1 MPKLISELL
10 LLPERVRPGD
20 FVLNLSTGISDPEK
34 TLEQY
39 VVTPQLVECFDNAL
53 KMIKAAVN
61 AGSNKAAYL
70 HGSFGAGKSHFMAV
84 LHLLL
89 QHNADVRKVKELAK
103 VCVDHEWVENKR
115 FLLVPFN
122 MTNAKNMETAIL
134 GGYVKYVSELHPEA
148 PLPGVYLAE
157 EIFENAK
164 QLRTD
169 LGEEKFFANL
179 NKGKSEGGPDGGQR
193 RFGKMKH
200 AKVTASGW
208 DAETFEEALK
218 ADPGSNERSLLVGDL
233 VKNIFP
239 AFKGIAHG
247 KDEAYVDLETGM
259 GVLSRHAQDLGYDA
273 LLLFLDELIL
283 WLSTNSGN
291 LDFVQKEANKLVK
304 LVDSKKAACPIPII
318 SFVARQRDLRDLI
331 GDRVS
336 GIEQVNLSDILSH
349 MEGRFDMITLEDRN
363 LPLIAQKRV
372 LKTRN
377 DACREEL
384 KDAFEQASKLQ
395 PEVMQVLLARD
406 GDRAL
411 FQQVYPFSPALIKAL
426 VAISSALQ
434 RERTALKIMLEL
446 LVKRRNTLMVGDI
459 IPLGDLWDVVAD
471 GDDTFSDVLRIRF
484 NNAKKLYKGKL
495 LPMLLEQHGVD
506 LEVDRNRAATDEE
519 AAKKLRAFENDD
531 RLIKSLL
538 LAALVEGEET
548 LKVMTC
554 DRLAALNHGSV
565 RSRFSGR
572 EYQTVKNKFTDWSGL
587 HGEIR
592 LSGDATNPTVSL
604 QLVGVDTDQII
615 QAARAYDRP
624 GERQLKIKRML
635 LSSFEIQ
642 DQDSMFFSHQF
653 DWRGTKRFCD
663 VLFDNVRRT
672 TDEALR
678 SSGDDWKLVI
688 DFPFDPDGKS
698 PIEDIDRVSRFRE
711 KNESQKTLV
720 WLPAFFSSK
729 TQTELG
735 QLVVIDHLLRG
746 NNLDQHASNLS
757 MQDRET
763 ARTILESR
771 QTALT
776 SKLQSTVE
784 AAYGI
789 RKESHPGSLDTSYD
803 ITDSQFLSLYPS
815 LVLQRPVG
823 STLGE
828 AMLHLLDQAL
838 KHQYPKHPK
847 FGQEIKIGKDLR
859 DVLTTCQEA
868 AHTQDGRLYVEDA
881 RLRKVLK
888 HICDPLELGS
898 MGETHFVL
906 EGYWKNL
913 FNKSLAASGKQNPDV
928 SDMRQWIDQP
938 DQRGLPKEI
947 QNLLIIIYAEQ
958 TNRSFVRFGG
968 NYVPKLEEL
977 PGELE
982 LREELLPSETE
993 WQETRKRVAEI
1004 FGEDASRLLNASNLT
1019 SLAEK
1024 FTKDGASLKEEEKGY
1039 LVRFKANC
1047 DSLPDRILL
1056 VLTKFGVSEDAASKC
1071 DRMRTAKAAKALLEA
1086 CDGVDPTPMVSAIA
1100 KAEIVTSTKNMGRS
1114 IRSADKVLASLRAPN
1129 RWELFEAVAQIGD
1142 KRKTDATLLLD
1153 DLRSWLMM
1161 DEMTLAGGL
1170 AEKLFEAEGR
1180 AIQLLKPPKVVDDS
1194 GKKDKEEEKEKET
1207 TPGWKRISVGQKARL
1222 SGQDLSAT
1230 TKELLDKL
1238 EANPKYRVSLNWT
1251 IEEEETR

>member
-1 MPKLISELL
+1 MTKLISELL
-10 LLPERVRPGD
+10 DLPERVRKGD
-20 FVLNLSTGISDPEK
+20 FVLNLSTGVTEPEK

-39 VVTPQLVECFDNAL
+39 VVTPQLVECFDVAL
-53 KMIKAAVN
+53 NMIKSAVN
-61 AGSNKAAYL
+61 AGSSKAAYL
-70 HGSFGAGKSHFMAV
+70 HGSFGSGKSHFMAV
-84 LHLLL
+84 LHLML
-89 QHNADVRKVKELAK
+89 QHNPEVRKIKELII
-103 VCVDHEWVENKR
+103 VCAQHEWVENKK
-115 FLLVPFN
+115 FLLVPYN
-122 MTNAKNMETAIL
+122 MTNAKDMETAIL
-134 GGYVKYVSELHPEA
+134 GGYVKHVSELHPNA

-164 QLRTD
+164 QLRLD
-169 LGEEKFFANL
+169 LGDEKFFAKL
-179 NKGKSEGGPDGGQR
+179 NKGKSDGGPEGGPR

-200 AKVTASGW
+200 AKLSASGW
-208 DAETFEEALK
+208 DGESFDEALR

-247 KDEAYVDLETGM
+247 KDEAYVELEMGM
-259 GVLSRHAQDLGYDA
+259 GIISSHAQSLGYDA
-273 LLLFLDELIL
+273 LILFLDELIL
-283 WLSTNSGN
+283 WLSTKSGN

-318 SFVARQRDLRDLI
+318 SFVARQRDLRELI

-349 MEGRFDMITLEDRN
+349 MEGRFDMISLEDRN
-363 LPLIAQKRV
+363 LPVIAQKRV
-372 LKTRN
+372 LKTKN
-377 DACREEL
+377 EACREEL
-384 KDAFEQASKLQ
+384 KEAFEQASKLQ

-406 GDRAL
+406 GDRAM

-446 LVKRRNTLMVGDI
+446 LVKRRDTLMVGDI
-459 IPLGDLWDVVAD
+459 IPLGDLWDIVAD

-495 LPMLLEQHGVD
+495 LPMLLEQHAVD
-506 LEVDRNRAATDEE
+506 LEVDRKRAGTDDDV
-519 AAKKLRAFENDD
+519 AKKLRAFENDD

-565 RSRFSGR
+565 KSRFTGR

-592 LSGDATNPTVSL
+592 LAGDATNPTVSL

-624 GERQLKIKRML
+624 GERLLKIKRML
-635 LSSFEIQ
+635 LSSFAMQ
-642 DQDSMFFSHQF
+642 DEDSMFFSHQF
-653 DWRGTKRFCD
+653 EWRGTKRFCD
-663 VLFDNVRRT
+663 ALFDNVRRT

-678 SSGDDWKLVI
+678 STGDEWKLVI
-688 DFPFDPDGKS
+688 DFPFDPEGLS
-698 PIEDIDRVSRFRE
+698 PIEDIDRVNRFTD
-711 KNESQKTLV
+711 KNESPKTLI

-729 TQTELG
+729 TQAELG

-746 NNLDQHASNLS
+746 NNLDQHASTLS

-763 ARTILESR
+763 ARTILQSR
-771 QTALT
+771 QSALT
-776 SKLQSTVE
+776 SKLQATVE

-789 RKESHPGSLDTSYD
+789 RKEAHPGSLDTSYD
-803 ITDSQFLSLYPS
+803 ITDSQFMSLYPS

-828 AMLHLLDQAL
+828 AMMHLLDQAL

-847 FGQEIKIGKDLR
+847 FGQEIKVNKDLR

-868 AHTQDGRLYVEDA
+868 AHTQDGRFHVEDS

-888 HICDPLELGS
+888 NICDPLELGS

-906 EGYWKNL
+906 ENFWKNR
-913 FNKSLAASGKQNPDV
+913 FNQSLAASEKQNPDV
-928 SDMRQWIDQP
+928 GDMRQWIDQP
-938 DQRGLPKEI
+938 EQRGLPAEI
-947 QNLLIIIYAEQ
+947 QNLLIIVYAEQ

-968 NYVPKLEEL
+968 NYVPKLDDM

-982 LREELLPSETE
+982 LREEVLPTE
-993 WQETRKRVAEI
+993 ADWQETRKRMAEV
-1004 FGEDASRLLNASNLT
+1004 FGDDISRLLNASNVAG
-1019 SLAEK
+1019 LAEK
-1024 FTKDGASLKEEEKGY
+1024 FTKDGDDLKEDEKGY
-1039 LVRFKANC
+1039 IPRYKSNC
-1047 DSLPDRILL
+1047 DNLPDRLLL
-1056 VLTKFGVSEDAASKC
+1056 VLTKLGVSEEDARKC
-1071 DRMRTAKAAKALLEA
+1071 DRMKTAKAGRALFAA
-1086 CDGVDPTPMVSAIA
+1086 CDGLEPTLVIAAIA
-1100 KAEIVTSTKNMGRS
+1100 KATIETSSKALARS
-1114 IRSADKVLASLRAPN
+1114 IKSADKVLASLRAPN

-1153 DLRSWLMM
+1153 DVRSWLKM
-1161 DEMTLAGGL
+1161 DEFALAGGL
-1170 AEKLFEAEGR
+1170 SDKLSEAEGR
-1180 AIQLLKPPKVVDDS
+1180 AIQLLKPLKS
-1194 GKKDKEEEKEKET
+1194 G
-1207 TPGWKRISVGQKARL
+1207 
-1222 SGQDLSAT
+1222 
-1230 TKELLDKL
+1230 
-1238 EANPKYRVSLNWT
+1238 
-1251 IEEEETR
+1251 

>member
-1 MPKLISELL
+1 MEKLISELL
-10 LLPERVRPGD
+10 ILPERVRKGD
-20 FVLNLSTGISDPEK
+20 FVLNLSTGVTEPEK

-39 VVTPQLVECFDNAL
+39 VVTPQLVECFDVAL
-53 KMIKAAVN
+53 NMIKSAVN
-61 AGSNKAAYL
+61 AGSSKAAYL
-70 HGSFGAGKSHFMAV
+70 HGSFGSGKSHFMAV

-89 QHNADVRKVKELAK
+89 QHNPEVRKINELIK
-103 VCVDHEWVENKR
+103 VCAAHEWVENKK
-115 FLLVPFN
+115 FLLVPYN
-122 MTNAKNMETAIL
+122 MTNAKDMETAIL
-134 GGYVKYVSELHPEA
+134 GGYVKHVSELHPNA

-164 QLRTD
+164 QLRLD
-169 LGEEKFFANL
+169 LGDEKFFAKL
-179 NKGKSEGGPDGGQR
+179 NKGKSEGGPEGGPR

-200 AKVTASGW
+200 AKLSASGW
-208 DAETFEEALK
+208 DGESFEEALK

-247 KDEAYVDLETGM
+247 KDEAYVELETGM
-259 GVLSRHAQDLGYDA
+259 GILSSHAQSLGYDA
-273 LLLFLDELIL
+273 LILFLDELIL

-318 SFVARQRDLRDLI
+318 SFVARQRDLRELI

-363 LPLIAQKRV
+363 LPVIAQKRV
-372 LKTRN
+372 LKTKN
-377 DACREEL
+377 EACREEL
-384 KDAFEQASKLQ
+384 KEAFERASKLQ

-406 GDRAL
+406 GDRAM

-446 LVKRRNTLMVGDI
+446 LVKRRDTLMVGDI
-459 IPLGDLWDVVAD
+459 IPLGDLWDIVAD

-484 NNAKKLYKGKL
+484 NNAKKLYTGKL
-495 LPMLLEQHGVD
+495 LPMLLEQHAVD
-506 LEVDRNRAATDEE
+506 LEVDRKRAATDDDV
-519 AAKKLRAFENDD
+519 AKKLRAFENDD

-554 DRLAALNHGSV
+554 GRLAALNHGSV
-565 RSRFSGR
+565 KSRFTGR

-592 LSGDATNPTVSL
+592 LSGDATNPTISL
-604 QLVGVDTDQII
+604 QLAGVDTDQII

-624 GERQLKIKRML
+624 GERQLKIKRLL
-635 LSSFEIQ
+635 LSSFAMQE
-642 DQDSMFFSHQF
+642 QDSMFFAHQF
-653 DWRGTKRFCD
+653 EWRGTKRFCD

-688 DFPFDPDGKS
+688 DFPFDPEGLS
-698 PIEDIDRVSRFRE
+698 PVEDIDRVNRFKD
-711 KNESQKTLV
+711 KNESPKTLI

-746 NNLDQHASNLS
+746 NNLDLHASTLS

-763 ARTILESR
+763 ARTILQSR
-771 QTALT
+771 QSALT
-776 SKLQSTVE
+776 SKLQATVE

-789 RKESHPGSLDTSYD
+789 RKEAHPGSLDDSYD
-803 ITDSQFLSLYPS
+803 ITDSQFMSLYPS

-828 AMLHLLDQAL
+828 AMMHLLDQAL

-847 FGQEIKIGKDLR
+847 FGQEIKVSKDLR

-868 AHTQDGRLYVEDA
+868 AHTQDGRLYVEDNK
-881 RLRKVLK
+881 LRKVLK
-888 HICDPLELGS
+888 NICDPLELGS

-906 EGYWKNL
+906 ENFWKNL

-938 DQRGLPKEI
+938 EQRGLPKEI
-947 QNLLIIIYAEQ
+947 QNLLIIVYAEQ

-968 NYVPKLEEL
+968 NDIPKLDNI
-977 PGELE
+977 PGEWE
-982 LREELLPSETE
+982 LREEVLPTE
-993 WQETRKRVAEI
+993 ADWQETRKRMAEV
-1004 FGEDASRLLNASNLT
+1004 FGDDISRLLNASNVA

-1024 FTKDGASLKEEEKGY
+1024 FTKDGDSPRGDEKGY
-1039 LVRFKANC
+1039 IPRYKPNC
-1047 DSLPDRILL
+1047 DNLPDRLFL
-1056 VLTKFGVSEDAASKC
+1056 VLTKVGVSEEDARKC
-1071 DRMRTAKAAKALLEA
+1071 DRMKTAKAARALLVA
-1086 CDGVDPTPMVSAIA
+1086 CDGAEPTPMVAAIA
-1100 KAEIVTSTKNMGRS
+1100 NATIETSSKALARS
-1114 IRSADKVLASLRAPN
+1114 IKSADKVLASLRAPN
-1129 RWELFEAVAQIGD
+1129 RWELFEAVSQIRD
-1142 KRKTDATLLLD
+1142 KRRTDATLLLD
-1153 DLRSWLMM
+1153 DLRSWLKM
-1161 DEMTLAGGL
+1161 DEFALAGGL
-1170 AEKLFEAEGR
+1170 SDTLSEADGR
-1180 AIQLLKPPKVVDDS
+1180 AIRLLKPPKAVEPDA
-1194 GKKDKEEEKEKET
+1194 EPEPEPEP
-1207 TPGWKRISVGQKARL
+1207 TPGWKWIATGTKARL
-1222 SGQDLSAT
+1222 TSQDLSAT
-1230 TKELLDKL
+1230 TNELLGKL
-1238 EANPKYRVSLNWT
+1238 EANPKYRVSLEWT
-1251 IEEEETR
+1251 IEVEESR

>member
-10 LLPERVRPGD
+10 DLPERVRKGD
-20 FVLNLSTGISDPEK
+20 FVLNLSTGVNEPEK
-34 TLEQY
+34 TLKQY
-39 VVTPQLVECFDNAL
+39 VVTPQLAECFGDAL
-53 KMIKAAVN
+53 NLIKTAVT

-70 HGSFGAGKSHFMAV
+70 HGSFGSGKSHFMAV

-89 QHNADVRKVKELAK
+89 QHNPEVRKVNELAK
-103 VCVDHEWVENKR
+103 VCADHEWVEKKK
-115 FLLVPFN
+115 FLLVPYN

-134 GGYVKYVSELHPEA
+134 GGYVKHVMELHPDA

-157 EIFENAK
+157 EIFGNAI
-164 QLRTD
+164 QLRQD
-169 LGEEKFFANL
+169 LGDDKFFANL
-179 NKGKSEGGPDGGQR
+179 NKGKSEVGGDGGQR

-208 DAETFEEALK
+208 DAASFEEALS

-233 VKNIFP
+233 IKNIFP
-239 AFKGIAHG
+239 AFRGIAHG
-247 KDEAYVDLETGM
+247 KDEAYVELEMGM
-259 GVLSRHAQDLGYDA
+259 GILSTHAQSLGYDG
-273 LLLFLDELIL
+273 LILFLDELIL

-291 LDFVQKEANKLVK
+291 IDFVQKEANKLVR
-304 LVDSKKAACPIPII
+304 LVDSKKAACPVPII
-318 SFVARQRDLRDLI
+318 SFVARQRDLRELI
-331 GDRVS
+331 GDQVS
-336 GIEQVNLSDILSH
+336 GIEQVNLSAILSH
-349 MEGRFDMITLEDRN
+349 MEGRFDTITLEDRN

-372 LKTRN
+372 LRTKN
-377 DACREEL
+377 DACAEEL

-446 LVKRRNTLMVGDI
+446 LVKRRDTLMVGDI

-506 LEVDRNRAATDEE
+506 LEVDRSRAATDEE
-519 AAKKLRAFENDD
+519 VAKKLRAFENDD

-565 RSRFSGR
+565 KSRFSGR
-572 EYQTVKNKFTDWSGL
+572 EYQTVKSKFTDWAGL

-615 QAARAYDRP
+615 LAARAYDRP

-635 LSSFEIQ
+635 LASFEMQ
-642 DQDSMFFSHQF
+642 EQDSMFFSHQF
-653 DWRGTKRFCD
+653 NWRGTKRFCD
-663 VLFDNVRRT
+663 VLFDNVRQT

-698 PIEDIDRVSRFRE
+698 PIEDIDRVEKFKE
-711 KNESQKTLV
+711 KNESPRTLV

-735 QLVVIDHLLRG
+735 QLVVIDHLLLG
-746 NNLDQHASNLS
+746 NNLDQHASTLS
-757 MQDRET
+757 LQDRET
-763 ARTILESR
+763 ARTILQSR
-771 QTALT
+771 QSALT
-776 SKLQSTVE
+776 SKLQATVE

-789 RKESHPGSLDTSYD
+789 RKEAHPGSLDTSYD
-803 ITDSQFLSLYPS
+803 ITDSQFMSLCPS

-828 AMLHLLDQAL
+828 AMMHLLNQAL
-838 KHQYPKHPK
+838 SHQFSKHPK
-847 FGQEIKIGKDLR
+847 FGQEIKVGKDLK

-868 AHTQDGRLYVEDA
+868 AHTQDGRLYVEDGK
-881 RLRKVLK
+881 LRKVMK
-888 HICDPLELGS
+888 NICDPLELGS

-906 EGYWKNL
+906 EAYWKNL
-913 FNKSLAASGKQNPDV
+913 FNRSLAASGKLNPDV

-938 DQRGLPKEI
+938 DQRGLSKEI
-947 QNLLIIIYAEQ
+947 QNLLIIVYAEQ
-958 TNRSFVRFGG
+958 TNRSFARFSG
-968 NYVPKLEEL
+968 NYIPKLDDM

-982 LREELLPSETE
+982 LREEVLPSETD

-1004 FGEDASRLLNASNLT
+1004 FGDDISGLLNASNLT
-1019 SLAEK
+1019 GLADR
-1024 FTKDGASLKEEEKGY
+1024 FTKDGPTVKEDDKGY
-1039 LVRFKANC
+1039 IPRFKAKC
-1047 DSLPDRILL
+1047 DTLPDRLLL
-1056 VLTKFGVSEDAASKC
+1056 VLTTLEIGEDEARKC
-1071 DRMRTAKAAKALLEA
+1071 DRMKTARAARELFKA
-1086 CDGVDPTPMVSAIA
+1086 CDEQEPSMMVSAIA
-1100 KAEIVTSTKNMGRS
+1100 GATIENSSKTMARS
-1114 IRSADKVLASLRAPN
+1114 IKSADKVLTSLRAPN
-1129 RWELFEAVAQIGD
+1129 RWELFHAVAQISD
-1142 KRKTDATLLLD
+1142 NRKTEAMLLD
-1153 DLRSWLMM
+1153 DLRSWLKM
-1161 DEMTLAGGL
+1161 DESALAGGL
-1170 AEKLFEAEGR
+1170 PDKLLEADGR
-1180 AIQLLKPPKVVDDS
+1180 AIQLLTPPKVVDDG
-1194 GKKDKEEEKEKET
+1194 GKKGNEKEKEREPQ
-1207 TPGWKRISVGQKARL
+1207 PGWKRVSSGNKARL
-1222 SGQDLSAT
+1222 STQELSAT

-1238 EANPKYRVSLNWT
+1238 ESNPKYRVSLEWT
-1251 IEEEETR
+1251 IEEESR

>member
-1 MPKLISELL
+1 MPEKLISDLL
-10 LLPERVRPGD
+10 VLPERVRKGD
-20 FVLNLSTGISDPEK
+20 FVLNLSTGVTEPEK

-39 VVTPQLVECFDNAL
+39 VVTPQLAQCFDDAL
-53 KMIKAAVN
+53 KMIKGAVT

-89 QHNADVRKVKELAK
+89 QHNADVRKVKELTK
-103 VCVDHEWVENKR
+103 VCADHEWVENKR
-115 FLLVPFN
+115 FLLVPYN
-122 MTNAKNMETAIL
+122 MTNAKDMETAIL
-134 GGYVKYVSELHPEA
+134 GGYVKYVTERHPEA
-148 PLPGVYLAE
+148 SLPGVYLAE

-164 QLRTD
+164 QHRSD
-169 LGEEKFFANL
+169 LGNEKFFAKL
-179 NKGKSEGGPDGGQR
+179 NKGKTEHGDGGPK

-200 AKVTASGW
+200 AKVSASGW
-208 DAETFEEALK
+208 DVETFEEAL
-218 ADPGSNERSLLVGDL
+218 AAAPGSNERSLLVGDL

-259 GVLSRHAQDLGYDA
+259 GILSHHAQSLGYDG
-273 LLLFLDELIL
+273 LILFLDELIL

-304 LVDSKKAACPIPII
+304 LVDSKKSACPIPII
-318 SFVARQRDLRDLI
+318 SFVARQRDLRELI

-363 LPLIAQKRV
+363 LPVIAQKRV
-372 LKTRN
+372 LKTKN

-384 KDAFEQASKLQ
+384 KEAFEQASKLQ
-395 PEVMQVLLARD
+395 PEVMQVLLAGD

-446 LVKRRNTLMVGDI
+446 LVMRRNTLTVGDI

-471 GDDTFSDVLRIRF
+471 GDDTFNDVMKIRF
-484 NNAKKLYKGKL
+484 NNAKTLYKGKL
-495 LPMLLEQHGVD
+495 LPMLLEQHSVD
-506 LEVDRNRAATDEE
+506 LEVDRQRAATDEDV
-519 AAKKLRAFENDD
+519 AKKLRAFENDD

-565 RSRFSGR
+565 KSRFSGR
-572 EYQTVKNKFTDWSGL
+572 EYQMVKNKFTDWSGL

-635 LSSFEIQ
+635 LSSFEMQ
-642 DQDSMFFSHQF
+642 EQDSMFFSHQY

-698 PIEDIDRVSRFRE
+698 PIEDIDRVNRFKE
-711 KNESQKTLV
+711 KNESPKTLI

-763 ARTILESR
+763 ARTILQSR
-771 QTALT
+771 QSALT
-776 SKLQSTVE
+776 SKLQATVE

-789 RKESHPGSLDTSYD
+789 RKEAHPGSLDTSYD
-803 ITDSQFLSLYPS
+803 ITDSQFMSLFPS

-828 AMLHLLDQAL
+828 AMMHLLDQAL
-838 KHQYPKHPK
+838 KHQFPKHPK
-847 FGQEIKIGKDLR
+847 FGQEIKVGKDLK
-859 DVLTTCQEA
+859 DVLATCQEA

-881 RLRKVLK
+881 KLRKVLK
-888 HICDPLELGS
+888 NICDPLELGS

-906 EGYWKNL
+906 ESYWKNL
-913 FNKSLAASGKQNPDV
+913 FNKLLAASEKQNPDV

-947 QNLLIIIYAEQ
+947 QNLLIMVYAEQ
-958 TNRSFVRFGG
+958 TNRSFIRFGG
-968 NYVPKLEEL
+968 SYIPKLEDM

-982 LREELLPSETE
+982 LREEALPPEAE
-993 WQETRKRVAEI
+993 WQETHKRMAEV
-1004 FGEDASRLLNASNLT
+1004 FGDDISRLLNASNLT

-1024 FTKDGASLKEEEKGY
+1024 FTKDGVNVKEDEKGY
-1039 LVRFKANC
+1039 IPRYKSNC
-1047 DSLPDRILL
+1047 DTLPDRLL
-1056 VLTKFGVSEDAASKC
+1056 LILTKLGVSDDDARKC
-1071 DRMRTAKAAKALLEA
+1071 DRMRTAKSARALLEA
-1086 CDGVDPTPMVSAIA
+1086 VDGLQPTPMVAAIA
-1100 KAEIVTSTKNMGRS
+1100 KATMETSSKALARS
-1114 IRSADKVLASLRAPN
+1114 IKSSDKVLASLRAPN
-1129 RWELFEAVAQIGD
+1129 RWKLFEAVAQISD

-1153 DLRSWLMM
+1153 DLRSWLKM
-1161 DEMTLAGGL
+1161 DEFALAGGL
-1170 AEKLFEAEGR
+1170 ADKLSEAEGR
-1180 AIQLLKPPKVVDDS
+1180 AIQLLMPPKAADPQPDPQTYPEP
-1194 GKKDKEEEKEKET
+1194 K
-1207 TPGWKRISVGQKARL
+1207 PGWKRIATGTKARL
-1222 SGQDLSAT
+1222 TKDDLSAT
-1230 TKELLDKL
+1230 TNELLGKL
-1238 EANPKYRVSLNWT
+1238 DSNPKYRVSLQWT
-1251 IEEEETR
+1251 IEEDESQ